1 MASAFA
7 VPFSL
12 LCLAIAALELFYFL
26 DQQPGGG
33 RTPTPAQASLLH
45 SAAEVMPPLAALSI
59 AIACMYHRLMSHAA
73 CAGNRRLSGPV
84 FLVLCVS
91 IGALESILFVRD
103 AGGAG
108 HGAQALRA
116 LGLAALRALP
126 AAAAAGAFFVGMTTL
141 VVVAHV
147 RAGGEGGGGD
157 AVAGDGQ
164 IQGPVRLLTKVAL
177 EVAAALALL
186 MVVALYCC
194 AKK

>member
-12 LCLAIAALELFYFL
+12 LCLAITALELFYFL

-73 CAGNRRLSGPV
+73 GAGNRRLSGPV

-91 IGALESILFVRD
+91 IGALEYILFVRD
-103 AGGAG
+103 AGG
-108 HGAQALRA
+108 
-116 LGLAALRALP
+116 LAALRALP
-126 AAAAAGAFFVGMTTL
+126 AAAAGAFFVGMTTL
-141 VVVAHV
+141 FVVAHV
-147 RAGGEGGGGD
+147 RAGGGGD
-157 AVAGDGQ
+157 AVAGDGPV
-164 IQGPVRLLTKVAL
+164 QGPVRLLTKVAL

-186 MVVALYCC
+186 MVVALYGC
-194 AKK
+194 AK